1 MKKILIIVAIALA
14 VIGVIFLYSARDLI
28 SYKYFSNKYLGEI
41 EDLQNAYKHDPYG
54 GTTPEETLELF
65 VSALKAGDA
74 KSASNLFVP
83 EKRKESL
90 KDIKTIISNGRVSDV
105 INELENYENKRLD
118 ESDMLFYFSTRYE
131 DEEGDYWSQTI
142 MFKNEYTGKWLI
154 RDL

>member
-83 EKRKESL
+83 EKRKEMRG
-90 KDIKTIISNGRVSDV
+90 DIEVGLESGGV
-105 INELENYENKRLD
+105 ELLLGILNKEKIRIEMD
-118 ESDMLFYFSTRYE
+118 EDKVRFEVFGD
-131 DEEGDYWSQTI
+131 DEMIESSFDLV
-142 MFKNEYTGKWLI
+142 KNEYTGKWLI